1 MKKKILTLIFVIS
14 LISIL
19 TIGCKKEVGTP
30 EDNAVQ
36 EEEQE
41 GEQEEEDGIED
52 GTKFGY
58 SCIDLDNPYYGVLQ
72 KAIEIEIQEEGY
84 TLVVK
89 NPGSDAT
96 LQNQQ
101 ILEMIDEGV
110 KAVFLCPVDREA
122 IKPALEALDE
132 ADIPVINIDTQVK
145 DESLTKAFI
154 GSDNKNAGYQ
164 CGENLVKK
172 LPKGGNVIIVE
183 NSTINSFIERIT
195 GFEKAIANAGFEIA
209 ERIDLGTG
217 TSLKES
223 IDKILTSKIKID
235 AVMCG
240 NDQIALKVV
249 DIFEKVGVKDVFVY
263 GVDGSP
269 KAKEKMLE
277 EGSLMEGTG
286 AQSPINI
293 GKKAVQTLFDIM
305 EGEEYK
311 EEYLEDTFLINKDN
325 VEMYGTNGWQ

>member
-1 MKKKILTLIFVIS
+1 MKKKILTLFFMITLLSVFIV
-14 LISIL
+14 
-19 TIGCKKEVGTP
+19 GCKKNVGTP

-36 EEEQE
+36 EEEDVE
-41 GEQEEEDGIED
+41 EVEEEIEE

-58 SCIDLDNPYYGVLQ
+58 SCIDLDNPYYSVMR
-72 KAIEIEIQEEGY
+72 KAIEIEIKEDGY
-84 TLVVK
+84 TLLVK
-89 NPGSDAT
+89 NPGSDAA
-96 LQNQQ
+96 LQNEQ
-101 ILEMIDEGV
+101 ILEMIEEGV

-132 ADIPVINIDTQVK
+132 ANIPVINIDTQVK
-145 DESLTKAFI
+145 DTDLVKAFV

-172 LPKGGNVIIVE
+172 RPKGGKVVIIE
-183 NSTINSFIERIT
+183 NSMINSFIERIT
-195 GFEKAIANAGFEIA
+195 GFEKAIANSGFEVV
-209 ERIDLGTG
+209 ERIDLATENN
-217 TSLKES
+217 LEES
-223 IDKILTSKIKID
+223 IQKILSEKTKMD

-249 DIFEKVGVKDVFVY
+249 DILEKAEVKDVLVY

-269 KAKEKMLE
+269 KAKEKLLE
-277 EGSLMEGTG
+277 ENSLLEGTG

-293 GKKAVQTLFDIM
+293 GKEAVRTLFDIM

-311 EEYLEDTFLINKDN
+311 EEYLEDTFLINKEN